1 MNVYIETGT
10 YTGDTL
16 YRANFPVK
24 YSIEYD
30 YNLFLYCKN
39 RFIKD
44 DNVTMIHGDSGEI
57 LEDLLLVTPNPA
69 FVFLDASTSTTSV
82 LIEELEAI
90 MKLSGNYY
98 TIAFDKSTIGKTGK
112 YGEITL
118 EFIQTL
124 VSSVYFV
131 VIYGGSTVMLIQKS
145 GSERSASECSSSD
158 SL

>member
-16 YRANFPVK
+16 CKANYPIK
-24 YSIEYD
+24 CSIEYD
-30 YNLFLYCKN
+30 YNMFLYCRN

-44 DNVTMIHGDSGEI
+44 DRVTMIHGDSRHV
-57 LEDLLLVTPNPA
+57 LEDLLLVASAA
-69 FVFLDASTSTTSV
+69 FVFLDASTSTTSALV
-82 LIEELEAI
+82 DELETI
-90 MKLSGNYY
+90 MKHPGNY
-98 TIAFDKSTIGKTGK
+98 TIAFDKSNIGKTGK

-118 EFIQTL
+118 AFIQTL

-131 VIYGGSTVMLIQKS
+131 VFYGESTVMLIQKS
-145 GSERSASECSSSD
+145 GSDSSSD